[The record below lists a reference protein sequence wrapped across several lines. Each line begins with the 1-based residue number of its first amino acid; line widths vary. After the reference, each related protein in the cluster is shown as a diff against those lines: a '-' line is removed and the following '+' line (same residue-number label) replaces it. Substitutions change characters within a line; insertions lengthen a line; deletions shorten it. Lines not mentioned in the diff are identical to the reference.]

1 MSKAK
6 PRQTKRPPSQYK
18 RQPAKMGGL
27 TARQRS
33 FALEY
38 FLCGVAIKAALAAGY
53 SPGGARSQANRL
65 VQNEAVMTLVRRHEE
80 KAEAKKAVA
89 LIYDAAWVA
98 KEQAKVAAAAY
109 AAEDFS
115 AATKAL
121 RGVGDAVG
129 IYVEKREVS
138 GPGGAPL
145 QVATLDVASMTDAQL
160 QALIA
165 AEEKPMLTL
174 GGGNGKKNVKKPE

>member
-18 RQPAKMGGL
+18 RQPAKMDGL

-38 FLCGVAIKAALAAGY
+38 SLCGVAVKAALAAGY

-65 VQNEAVMTLVRRHEE
+65 VRNEAVMTLVRRHEE
-80 KAEAKKAVA
+80 KAQAKKAVA
-89 LIYDAAWVA
+89 IIYDAAWVA
-98 KEQAKVAAAAY
+98 EEQAKVAKAAF
-109 AAEDFS
+109 AADDFN

-121 RGVGDAVG
+121 RGVGDAIG
-129 IYVEKREVS
+129 IYVEKQEIS
-138 GPGGAPL
+138 GPGGAPMRL
-145 QVATLDVASMTDAQL
+145 ATLDVGAMTNVELDRF
-160 QALIA
+160 IA
-165 AEEKPMLTL
+165 EQEKPTLTL
-174 GGGNGKKNVKKPE
+174 GGDNGKKNDKPE